1 MPRHHHIVQI
11 QQKPIRNRTEHRLI
25 HVGLQKTAYDR
36 FVPQGVCYQCPK
48 DIFIGQRF
56 KRTPFDDSQLLFDIR
71 HPRINCSAAFSGFQ
85 HFIDNTGCIEFDTV
99 IIILPLLDKT
109 NLKYGILLPG
119 NPDTKVP
126 AVFFLRNY
134 DSLPDRLSDCP
145 FPAIER
151 K

>member
-11 QQKPIRNRTEHRLI
+11 QQKPIRNRPEHRLI

-36 FVPQGVCYQCPK
+36 FVPQGVCYQCSK

-56 KRTPFDDSQLLFDIR
+56 KRTPFDDGQLLFDIR

-119 NPDTKVP
+119 NFIHQKRTYTYSVC
-126 AVFFLRNY
+126 FRSFRQTNQFLQEIQC
-134 DSLPDRLSDCP
+134 L
-145 FPAIER
+145 
-151 K
+151 